1 MKKPLIECL
10 GLCYIGQHVK
20 KTGYILLRF
29 VNNVLIEPFI
39 SISNE
44 EMETH
49 GLSDVLDHLHKTP
62 DSDSYKKISM
72 FDEGTKKLMYK
83 LKRNHLLVSISLL
96 RSLEQ
101 DLSDDHQ
108 EMEMIPLHAEHGWQF
123 GRRVEEIRKF
133 RLPATNQIFI
143 DHLFEAL
150 EMAS

>member
-10 GLCYIGQHVK
+10 GLCYIGHHVK
-20 KTGYILLRF
+20 KTGYILLRL
-29 VNNVLIEPFI
+29 VNNALIEPFI
-39 SISNE
+39 SISGE

-49 GLSDVLDHLHKTP
+49 GLPVVIDHLRKTP
-62 DSDSYKKISM
+62 DSGSYKEVSM

-101 DLSDDHQ
+101 DLSDDH
-108 EMEMIPLHAEHGWQF
+108 EEIEMIPLHSEHGWQF
-123 GRRVEEIRKF
+123 SRRAEEIRKF
-133 RLPATNQIFI
+133 RLPMTNQAFMN
-143 DHLFEAL
+143 DLSEAL